1 MTNFDGMNFVRP
13 ALFLL
18 IFSLAIALDIDK
30 KKTQKRYKNQT
41 TTSGNPWW
49 LGDRLL
55 PHHGFRNVYSPKP
68 RKLNEIESFS

>member
-30 KKTQKRYKNQT
+30 KKNSKKIQEPNDDVGK
-41 TTSGNPWW
+41 SVVAG
-49 LGDRLL
+49 
-55 PHHGFRNVYSPKP
+55 
-68 RKLNEIESFS
+68 